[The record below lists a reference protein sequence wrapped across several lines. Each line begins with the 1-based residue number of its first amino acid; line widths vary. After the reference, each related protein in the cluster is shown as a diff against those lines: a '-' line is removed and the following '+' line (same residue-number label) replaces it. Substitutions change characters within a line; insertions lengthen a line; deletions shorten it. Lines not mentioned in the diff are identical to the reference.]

1 MFFEGSEKKV
11 EIVINPA
18 LFSLINDISDEFW
31 HKLVSCANAKILS
44 TIQNDT
50 CKAFILSES
59 SLFVW
64 HDRFIILTC
73 GVTHLVNA
81 IEYFIQQ
88 KGVNCIEYLSYQRKN
103 EYYSHA
109 QPSCFGDDI
118 KVLNQYVTGKA
129 LRFGEMDSHHTFLF
143 YYQKAEITQSLTK
156 TQDKVYEL
164 LAYQISDKAS
174 EKLTSPKLTA
184 KEIRIF
190 LQLDDLLPE
199 FTLDDHVFSPYGYSV
214 NAILANKYLT
224 IHVTPQAESSYVS
237 FESNINL
244 IELAPI
250 ILKVLE
256 PKSFDLLSFNEAE
269 FTPLIKQ
276 YIDDV
281 YVSKSLVEQRLDNGC
296 LVNFANYVLP
306 QTEFIN
312 ATTFNLLD
320 ARNI

>member
-11 EIVINPA
+11 EVVINKT
-18 LFSLINDISDEFW
+18 LFSLLNDVSDEFW
-31 HKLVSCANAKILS
+31 HELVSCANAKILS
-44 TIQNDT
+44 TIQNNK

-73 GVTHLVNA
+73 GVTHLVNSV
-81 IEYFIQQ
+81 EYFIQQ
-88 KGVNCIEYLSYQRKN
+88 KGVDCIEHLSYQRKN

-118 KVLNQYVTGKA
+118 KVLSQYVAGNA

-143 YYQKAEITQSLTK
+143 YHQKENTTQYQPQH
-156 TQDKVYEL
+156 KVYEL
-164 LAYQISDKAS
+164 LAYQISDQAS
-174 EKLTSPKLTA
+174 EKLTNTHLTA

-190 LQLDDLLPE
+190 LQLDHLLPN
-199 FTLDDHVFSPYGYSV
+199 FMIDDHVFSPYGYSV
-214 NAILANKYLT
+214 NAILADQYLT

-256 PKSFDLLSFNEAE
+256 PKSFDLLSFNEEE
-269 FTPLIKQ
+269 FKPLIKQ
-276 YIDDV
+276 YIEGT

-296 LVNFANYVLP
+296 YVNFANYVLP
-306 QTEFIN
+306 QTKFIN
-312 ATTFNLLD
+312 ATPFNLLED
-320 ARNI
+320 HHEL